1 MQKGEKHT
9 ANYHVLAVCQRNA
22 TLWIAVDN
30 HVARS
35 PLTVWKDNGIQKQH
49 CCQSCFENYKQSKR
63 LNINDKLKHKGERKN
78 VVNYKQAST
87 ARKSKLGKN
96 LQQMQAPRT
105 THVQLTGL
113 FVLHDFRLND
123 KHGWQAVNII
133 EVTLTNQNLQ
143 VWKAG
148 THSSSSRGQRP
159 IKVAPRVKW

>member
-1 MQKGEKHT
+1 MTSSSTK
-9 ANYHVLAVCQRNA
+9 A
-22 TLWIAVDN
+22 
-30 HVARS
+30 
-35 PLTVWKDNGIQKQH
+35 
-49 CCQSCFENYKQSKR
+49 SK
-63 LNINDKLKHKGERKN
+63 KKK
-78 VVNYKQAST
+78 VNYKQAST
-87 ARKSKLGKN
+87 ARKSKVGKN

-133 EVTLTNQNLQ
+133 KVTLTNQNLQ